1 MVSLPSNCVALLKKQ
16 DCRPVESEAQLLE
29 NITMFED
36 FTCELA
42 AAATVIAVSADKL
55 RLKVLEKGL
64 GEKL

>member
-1 MVSLPSNCVALLKKQ
+1 M
-16 DCRPVESEAQLLE
+16 LE

-42 AAATVIAVSADKL
+42 AAATVIAASADKL
-55 RLKVLEKGL
+55 RLKVLEKSV